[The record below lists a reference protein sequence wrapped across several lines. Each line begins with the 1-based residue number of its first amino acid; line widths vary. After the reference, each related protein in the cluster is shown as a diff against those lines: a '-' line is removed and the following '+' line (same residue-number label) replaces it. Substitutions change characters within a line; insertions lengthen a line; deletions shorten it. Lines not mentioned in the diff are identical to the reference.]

1 MNNEQLWQAI
11 LGEIE
16 LSLSRANF
24 TTWFKNTF
32 ISSLENNRA
41 IICVPNTFTKA
52 WLEKKYHKEIANAF
66 KNVGAGEIKEIIYKV
81 EVRKE
86 LTPTDFIKKF
96 KTENIIETKPK
107 VVNRFGLNNRYLFNS
122 FIVGKNNEL
131 AHAACQ

>member
-16 LSLSRANF
+16 LSFSRANF

-32 ISSLENNRA
+32 ISSLENNRV

-66 KNVGAGEIKEIIYKV
+66 KSVGSGEIKEILYKV
-81 EVRKE
+81 EAKKE
-86 LTPTDFIKKF
+86 SPPGDFIKKV
-96 KTENIIETKPK
+96 KTENII
-107 VVNRFGLNNRYLFNS
+107 
-122 FIVGKNNEL
+122 
-131 AHAACQ
+131 